1 MQTCPVCNAPV
12 PPGTR
17 WCPIC
22 HVNVLNPQA
31 GKLASP
37 GKRFGAY
44 VFDTLIPFFVVWTA
58 LCGGGGLAMFSSSQ
72 KEDLTGAV
80 TGAVVYGMLLILL
93 GLGYAIWAL
102 LLFVQGTT
110 PGKYL
115 LGMYVVKE
123 DGSRAGFWTML
134 FREWIGK
141 FVSGL
146 FLGIGYLWVF
156 LNKDRQGWHDMVAS
170 TYVVEKVT
178 S

>member
-1 MQTCPVCNAPV
+1 
-12 PPGTR
+12 
-17 WCPIC
+17 
-22 HVNVLNPQA
+22 
-31 GKLASP
+31 
-37 GKRFGAY
+37 
-44 VFDTLIPFFVVWTA
+44 
-58 LCGGGGLAMFSSSQ
+58 MFSSSQ